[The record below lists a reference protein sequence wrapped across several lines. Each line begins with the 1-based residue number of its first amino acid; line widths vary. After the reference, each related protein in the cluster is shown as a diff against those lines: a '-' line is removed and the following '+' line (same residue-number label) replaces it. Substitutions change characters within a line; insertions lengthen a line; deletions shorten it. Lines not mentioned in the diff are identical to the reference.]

1 MGFFDDALDFLGD
14 VAEGAAYGIMAVKE
28 QSDDLNAKGCDLLD
42 RGNYSG
48 AFEAFEKAVELG
60 NATAARNLGLCYE
73 CGYGTKVNSYE
84 AAEYYKLAIKHGY
97 SKAEN
102 DLKRLANTTE
112 YLVPCEDGLYAV
124 SKGFITKYSLSNVSC
139 NWDGDN
145 YTNRKVTIKIGRL
158 QNESPHHSGSIKL
171 CFYFCK
177 NKFTGENFDGELMA
191 ESIYSKEGCE
201 GQNYGWSNIN
211 PQMEMNGNPSTGD
224 YFPLVSVLELDE
236 DGSWY
241 RVGYYNNFN
250 KLHWNHEE
258 PGKST
263 DCLIK
268 KDDLY
273 AIRKGFI
280 TDFSMSDVSYEWD
293 GDNYTNRRVTIRIG
307 RLQNEAIHHSG
318 SIKLSFRFCNTK
330 YSGGTIDG
338 YLMASDIYSKE
349 GCRGE
354 QYGWNDV
361 EFTMDM
367 DGNPPTGDYFPI
379 LTVNELDE
387 DGSWYIVGYCN
398 FDNKQHWNHEEDA
411 LGVDDMISLADEH
424 WNNEEYEEAAE
435 LFLEA
440 AEQGNAY
447 AQYSI
452 GFCYEKGVGTNQ
464 AYRMA
469 VEWYKKSAKQGY
481 ADAQC
486 QLGHCYYN
494 GNGIPQNYSKAVE
507 WYQNAAEQGSA
518 SAQYSLGYCY
528 LLGNGVEKC
537 EKEGVRWFRKAAEQG
552 HSAAQYGLGI
562 CHEEGTGVKQSY
574 GEAIGWYRK
583 AAKQGDEDAKEAIE
597 RVTALMKNQN
607 NTNTTVEERTYNS
620 FDDLK
625 EAAEQG
631 NADAQLILGL
641 CYYNGDGVWQNYEE
655 AFLCF
660 KKAANQG
667 NAEAQYF
674 LGLFYEKGIGVA
686 KNEAKA
692 VEWYQKAAEQ
702 GDAIAHLGEM
712 YEKGQGVNQN
722 YNKALELYNQAFENG
737 FENAKEG
744 IDRVSAILNG
754 GNVESTATHSDNEQ
768 EYIETLKE
776 IIADDGE
783 ITDRERRLLEKLRTK
798 LGISE
803 SRAKELE
810 QSLSNPTLTAEEQEY
825 LDEYKSILADG
836 EITDKER
843 KLLDKIR
850 KMSGISEGRAREIE
864 KMA

>member
-1 MGFFDDALDFLGD
+1 MGLFDDALDFLGD

-28 QSDDLNAKGCDLLD
+28 QSDDLNTKGCNLLD
-42 RGNYSG
+42 NGNYSG
-48 AFEAFEKAVELG
+48 AFEAFKKAVDLG
-60 NATAARNLGLCYE
+60 NATAARNLGLCFE
-73 CGYGTKVNSYE
+73 CGYGTKVNSNE

-124 SKGFITKYSLSNVSC
+124 TKGFITKYTLSNVSY
-139 NWDGDN
+139 NWNGDN

-158 QNESPHHSGSIKL
+158 QNESPHHSGSIKF

-201 GQNYGWSNIN
+201 GQNYGWSNIS
-211 PQMEMNGNPSTGD
+211 PQMEMNGNPS
-224 YFPLVSVLELDE
+224 
-236 DGSWY
+236 
-241 RVGYYNNFN
+241 
-250 KLHWNHEE
+250 
-258 PGKST
+258 
-263 DCLIK
+263 
-268 KDDLY
+268 
-273 AIRKGFI
+273 
-280 TDFSMSDVSYEWD
+280 
-293 GDNYTNRRVTIRIG
+293 
-307 RLQNEAIHHSG
+307 
-318 SIKLSFRFCNTK
+318 
-330 YSGGTIDG
+330 
-338 YLMASDIYSKE
+338 
-349 GCRGE
+349 
-354 QYGWNDV
+354 
-361 EFTMDM
+361 
-367 DGNPPTGDYFPI
+367 TGDYFPI

-398 FDNKQHWNHEEDA
+398 FDKKQHWNHEEDA

-452 GFCYEKGVGTNQ
+452 GYCYEKGTGTNQ
-464 AYRMA
+464 DYRKA
-469 VEWYKKSAKQGY
+469 LKWYRK
-481 ADAQC
+481 
-486 QLGHCYYN
+486 
-494 GNGIPQNYSKAVE
+494 
-507 WYQNAAEQGSA
+507 AAEQENA
-518 SAQYSLGYCY
+518 DAQYSLGCCY

-552 HSAAQYGLGI
+552 NAAAQYGLGI

-660 KKAANQG
+660 KKASNQG

-803 SRAKELE
+803 SRARELE
-810 QSLSNPTLTAEEQEY
+810 DALANPSLTAEEQEY
-825 LDEYKSILADG
+825 LDEYKSIAADG

-850 KMSGISEGRAREIE
+850 KMSGISEERAREIE

>member
-124 SKGFITKYSLSNVSC
+124 SKGFITEYSLSNVSC

-158 QNESPHHSGSIKL
+158 QNEAVHHSGSIKL
-171 CFYFCK
+171 C
-177 NKFTGENFDGELMA
+177 
-191 ESIYSKEGCE
+191 
-201 GQNYGWSNIN
+201 
-211 PQMEMNGNPSTGD
+211 
-224 YFPLVSVLELDE
+224 
-236 DGSWY
+236 
-241 RVGYYNNFN
+241 
-250 KLHWNHEE
+250 
-258 PGKST
+258 
-263 DCLIK
+263 
-268 KDDLY
+268 
-273 AIRKGFI
+273 
-280 TDFSMSDVSYEWD
+280 
-293 GDNYTNRRVTIRIG
+293 
-307 RLQNEAIHHSG
+307 
-318 SIKLSFRFCNTK
+318 FRFCNTK

-398 FDNKQHWNHEEDA
+398 FDKKQHWNHEEDA

-452 GFCYEKGVGTNQ
+452 GYCYEKGTGTNQ

-469 VEWYKKSAKQGY
+469 VEWYKKAAEQGY
-481 ADAQC
+481 ADAQVN
-486 QLGHCYYN
+486 LGLCYEN
-494 GNGIPQNYSKAVE
+494 GNGIPQNYAKAVEWYAKAAEQAHAVAQYNLGLCYFNGNGVLQNYAKAVEWFQKAAAQGYVDAQNLLGNCYANGNGVVQNYNKAVEWYRKAAEQGYANAQNNLGVCYHNGNGVPQNYVKAVEWYRKAAEQGYANAQYNLGLCYEDGNGVEQNYHKAVE
-507 WYQNAAEQGSA
+507 WYQ
-518 SAQYSLGYCY
+518 
-528 LLGNGVEKC
+528 
-537 EKEGVRWFRKAAEQG
+537 KAAEQG
-552 HSAAQYGLGI
+552 DA
-562 CHEEGTGVKQSY
+562 
-574 GEAIGWYRK
+574 
-583 AAKQGDEDAKEAIE
+583 DAKEAIE

-620 FDDLK
+620 FDDLE
-625 EAAEQG
+625 EAAEQR
-631 NADAQLILGL
+631 NADAQYHLGL
-641 CYYNGDGVWQNYEE
+641 CYEKGNNVPNANCKKAIEWFEKAAKQGNIKALCALGNCYAHGGLGVPQNY
-655 AFLCF
+655 A
-660 KKAANQG
+660 
-667 NAEAQYF
+667 
-674 LGLFYEKGIGVA
+674 I
-686 KNEAKA
+686 A
-692 VEWYQKAAEQ
+692 VDWYQKAAEK
-702 GDAIAHLGEM
+702 GHKEAIKALKQINNGADLANV
-712 YEKGQGVNQN
+712 GNFIDSSNSGVNEEYINNN
-722 YNKALELYNQAFENG
+722 YGEVITTEQHS
-737 FENAKEG
+737 NATNE
-744 IDRVSAILNG
+744 IYSN
-754 GNVESTATHSDNEQ
+754 NEQ

-783 ITDRERRLLEKLRTK
+783 ITNRERRLLEKLRTK

-810 QSLSNPTLTAEEQEY
+810 DTLANPSLTAEEQEY
-825 LDEYKSILADG
+825 LDEYKSIVADG
-836 EITDKER
+836 EISDKER

-850 KMSGISEGRAREIE
+850 KMSGISEERAREIE
-864 KMA
+864 NMA